1 MPNARE
7 NHTIVPKKLAHI
19 VLRAKHYDD
28 MIAWYRKV
36 LNLRSSFE
44 SPMISFLTYDEEH
57 HRIAFLNTSH
67 LPQPDQKYTGFD
79 HVAFTYANLNDLLN
93 QWENLRDQGIEPF
106 WCINHGPTTSM
117 YFRDPDGNEVE
128 LQVDNFP
135 TMEECVGWFS
145 SEEFEKNP
153 IGMDFDPDILIKKL
167 RSGVSETE
175 LCKVG
180 SAPVKPGTEYVFDTL
195 PPPPQA

>member
-1 MPNARE
+1 MQKSQPSS
-7 NHTIVPKKLAHI
+7 IVPKKLAHVVI
-19 VLRAKHYDD
+19 RAKHYDEV
-28 MIAWYRKV
+28 ISWYKKL
-36 LNLRSSFE
+36 LNLKSSFE

-67 LPQPDQKYTGFD
+67 LPQPDKKYTGFD
-79 HVAFTYANLNDLLN
+79 HVAFTYGSLEELLVH
-93 QWENLRDQGIEPF
+93 WENLKAQEIEPF

-135 TMEECVGWFS
+135 TMDECVAWFS
-145 SEEFEKNP
+145 SEDFEENP
-153 IGMDFDPDILIKKL
+153 IGLDFDPELLLRKL
-167 RSGVSETE
+167 RSGASESE

-180 SAPVKPGTEYVFDTL
+180 SAPVKPGSEYKYETL
-195 PPPPQA
+195 PPPQA